1 MAPSLFCAVVRIP
14 IAALSV
20 ALAACGG
27 DPPPSPEAQVHA
39 KLAQLTRATDANDYG
54 QLCDEVFSSRLTS
67 RTEEIGLPCPDALR
81 RAFADV
87 RDPQLQVGDV
97 TISEATA
104 QAKVRSSAAGQPPS
118 RDTVELRRETGG
130 WRVLSLAGQ
139 GGTPNPTP
147 TAEER

>member
-27 DPPPSPEAQVHA
+27 DPPPSPEAQVRA
-39 KLAQLTRATDANDYG
+39 KLAQLTRATDAKDYE
-54 QLCDEVFSSRLTS
+54 QLCDEVFSSVLTS
-67 RTEEIGLPCPDALR
+67 RTEAIGLGCPAALR

-87 RDPQLQVGDV
+87 RDPQIQVGEV
-97 TISEATA
+97 TVTDGTA
-104 QAKVRSSAAGQPPS
+104 RAQVRSSAAGQPPS

-130 WRVLSLAGQ
+130 WRVVSLAGQ
-139 GGTPNPTP
+139 GGTPSPTP
-147 TAEER
+147 DAQER